1 MTVFEKTLRGQEEI
15 KHKAHGLSMIERRV
29 LIFIDGKRTVDD
41 LKSLPRVTDLDG
53 IISLLETGSYIAQVA
68 KPTAPAPAH
77 EIPLSGSQ
85 EQSGEPL
92 PSFRELPPTFQP
104 DKFNMAKHYMT
115 NTLNHFKGF
124 YGATRLVREI
134 DNCQTHEEL
143 RGFYTV
149 WCQDI
154 DATRAGKK
162 RMEKLRKDL
171 LDVL

>member
-15 KHKAHGLSMIERRV
+15 KNKAHGLSMVERRV
-29 LIFIDGKRTVDD
+29 LICIDGKRTFDD
-41 LKSLPRVTDLDG
+41 LKSLPRVTDLDS
-53 IISLLETGSYIAQVA
+53 IISFLQTGSYIAQVA
-68 KPTAPAPAH
+68 EAAASPLTH

-92 PSFRELPPTFQP
+92 PPFRELPATFQP
-104 DKFNMAKHYMT
+104 DKFNMAKHYMI

-124 YGATRLVREI
+124 YGATRLVREL

-143 RGFYTV
+143 RGFY
-149 WCQDI
+149 
-154 DATRAGKK
+154 DAWYQGIEGTRAGKK
-162 RMEKLRKDL
+162 RMDKLRKDL